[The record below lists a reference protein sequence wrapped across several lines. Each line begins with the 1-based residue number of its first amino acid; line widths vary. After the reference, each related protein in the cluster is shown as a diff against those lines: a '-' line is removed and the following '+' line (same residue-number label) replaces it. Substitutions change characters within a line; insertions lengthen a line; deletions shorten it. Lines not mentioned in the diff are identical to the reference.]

1 MTSKK
6 ALRKSITAV
15 VTVAAL
21 AVSGTAVAQAVSFG
35 TPKGVDVAAHQHPG
49 GTPIDWSKV
58 RTDGQS
64 FAFVKATEGGDWV
77 NPHYVEDIQAANAAG
92 LKTGAYHYARPAGD
106 AKTQAANFAA
116 QIALAPDQTLP
127 PALDIEV
134 AEGKSAAQL
143 EQWIEEFT
151 SELKRLT
158 GRTPMIYTYK
168 YFWMGQMNNSQKFS
182 DLPLWLA
189 AYQDQAPDTVGGWN
203 KLSFWQRSGSGKVAG
218 IPTDVDMNLFNG
230 SKQQLQSFSDGNYV
244 DVGGALE
251 QLVVSDGLDLSSDST
266 PLIGAILALAA
277 GLIALPQLADAAEK
291 SGLDPQA
298 AQGLAGFVKT
308 LQDKDAL
315 PVEDLGD
322 MAKGNFSVSD
332 LAILL
337 DNAGHVNNVKSGNV
351 SESEVSEAKNA
362 AKNAGADVP
371 DFDAGQVATL
381 LNRVLQEHR

>member
-6 ALRKSITAV
+6 ALRKSITTV

-35 TPKGVDVAAHQHPG
+35 APKGVDVAAHQHPG

-58 RTDGQS
+58 RSDGQS

-77 NPHYVEDIQAANAAG
+77 NPHYVQDIQAANAAG

-182 DLPLWLA
+182 DMPLWLA
-189 AYQDQAPDTVGGWN
+189 AYQDQAPEAVGGWN
-203 KLSFWQRSGSGKVAG
+203 ELSFWQRSGSGKVAG
-218 IPTDVDMNLFNG
+218 ISTDVDMNLFNG

-277 GLIALPQLADAAEK
+277 GLIAIPQLADAAEK

-298 AQGLAGFVKT
+298 AEGLAGFVKT

-371 DFDAGQVATL
+371 DFDAAQVATL
-381 LNRVLQEHR
+381 LNRVLQ

>member
-21 AVSGTAVAQAVSFG
+21 AVSGTAIAQAVSFG
-35 TPKGVDVAAHQHPG
+35 APKGIDVAAHQHPG

-58 RTDGQS
+58 RSDGQS

-77 NPHYVEDIQAANAAG
+77 NPHYVQDIQAANAAG

-116 QIALAPDQTLP
+116 QIALAPNQTLP

-134 AEGKSAAQL
+134 TEGKSAAQL
-143 EQWIEEFT
+143 EQWIEDFT

-182 DLPLWLA
+182 DMPLWLA
-189 AYQDQAPDTVGGWN
+189 AYQDQAPEAVGGWN
-203 KLSFWQRSGSGKVAG
+203 ELSFWQRSGSGKVAG
-218 IPTDVDMNLFNG
+218 ISTDVDMNLFNG

-277 GLIALPQLADAAEK
+277 GLIAIPQLADAAEK
-291 SGLDPQA
+291 SGLDPEA
-298 AQGLAGFVKT
+298 AEGLAAFVKT

-381 LNRVLQEHR
+381 LNRVLQ

>member
-21 AVSGTAVAQAVSFG
+21 AISGTAVAQAVSFG
-35 TPKGVDVAAHQHPG
+35 APKGVDVAAHQHPG

-77 NPHYVEDIQAANAAG
+77 NPHYVEDVQAAHAAG
-92 LKTGAYHYARPAGD
+92 LKTGAYHYARPSTD

-134 AEGKSAAQL
+134 DEGKSAAQL

-182 DLPLWLA
+182 DMPLWLA
-189 AYQDQAPDTVGGWN
+189 AYQDQAPEAVGGWK

-251 QLVVSDGLDLSSDST
+251 QLVVGDGVELSSDST

-277 GLIALPQLADAAEK
+277 GLIAIPQLVDAAEK

-362 AKNAGADVP
+362 AKKAGADVP

-381 LNRVLQEHR
+381 LNRVLQ

>member
-35 TPKGVDVAAHQHPG
+35 APKGIDVAAHQHPG

-182 DLPLWLA
+182 DMPLWLA
-189 AYQDQAPDTVGGWN
+189 AYQDQAPEAVGGWN
-203 KLSFWQRSGSGKVAG
+203 ELSFWQRSGSGKVAG
-218 IPTDVDMNLFNG
+218 ISTDVDMNLFNG

-277 GLIALPQLADAAEK
+277 GLIAIPQLADAAEK

-298 AQGLAGFVKT
+298 AEGLAGFVKT

-371 DFDAGQVATL
+371 DFDAAQVATL
-381 LNRVLQEHR
+381 LNRVLQ

>member
-21 AVSGTAVAQAVSFG
+21 AISGTAVAQAVSFG
-35 TPKGVDVAAHQHPG
+35 APKGVDVAAHQHPG

-77 NPHYVEDIQAANAAG
+77 NPHYVEDVQAAHAAG
-92 LKTGAYHYARPAGD
+92 LKTGAYHYARPSTD

-134 AEGKSAAQL
+134 DEGKSAAQL

-182 DLPLWLA
+182 DMPLWLA
-189 AYQDQAPDTVGGWN
+189 AYQDQAPDAVGGWK

-251 QLVVSDGLDLSSDST
+251 QLVVGDGVDLSSDST

-277 GLIALPQLADAAEK
+277 GLIAIPQLVDAAEK

-362 AKNAGADVP
+362 AKKAGADVP

-381 LNRVLQEHR
+381 LNRVLQ

>member
-21 AVSGTAVAQAVSFG
+21 AVSGTAIAQAVSFG
-35 TPKGVDVAAHQHPG
+35 APKGIDVAAHQHPG

-58 RTDGQS
+58 RSDGQS

-77 NPHYVEDIQAANAAG
+77 NPHYVQDIQAANAAG

-116 QIALAPDQTLP
+116 QIALAPNQTLP

-134 AEGKSAAQL
+134 TEGKSAAQL

-182 DLPLWLA
+182 DMPLWLA
-189 AYQDQAPDTVGGWN
+189 AYQDQAPEAVGGWK

-251 QLVVSDGLDLSSDST
+251 QLVVGDGVDLSSDST

-277 GLIALPQLADAAEK
+277 GLIAIPQLVDAAEK

-322 MAKGNFSVSD
+322 MAKGNFSVGD

-351 SESEVSEAKNA
+351 SESEVSEAKDA
-362 AKNAGADVP
+362 AKKAGADVP

-381 LNRVLQEHR
+381 LNRVLQ

>member
-21 AVSGTAVAQAVSFG
+21 AVSGTAVAQAVSLG
-35 TPKGVDVAAHQHPG
+35 APKGIDVAAHQHPG

-77 NPHYVEDIQAANAAG
+77 NPHYVQDIQAANAAG

-182 DLPLWLA
+182 DMPLWLA
-189 AYQDQAPDTVGGWN
+189 AYQDQAPEAVGGWN
-203 KLSFWQRSGSGKVAG
+203 ELSFWQRSGSGKVAG
-218 IPTDVDMNLFNG
+218 ISTDVDMNLFNG

-277 GLIALPQLADAAEK
+277 GLIAIPQLADAAEK

-298 AQGLAGFVKT
+298 AEGLAGFVKT
-308 LQDKDAL
+308 LKDKDAL

-381 LNRVLQEHR
+381 LNRVLQ

>member
-21 AVSGTAVAQAVSFG
+21 AISGTAVAQAVSFG
-35 TPKGVDVAAHQHPG
+35 APKGVDVAAHQHPG

-77 NPHYVEDIQAANAAG
+77 NPHYVEDVQAAHAAG
-92 LKTGAYHYARPAGD
+92 LKTGAYHYARPSTD

-134 AEGKSAAQL
+134 DEGKSAAQL

-182 DLPLWLA
+182 DMPLWLCLL
-189 AYQDQAPDTVGGWN
+189 YT
-203 KLSFWQRSGSGKVAG
+203 S
-218 IPTDVDMNLFNG
+218 
-230 SKQQLQSFSDGNYV
+230 
-244 DVGGALE
+244 
-251 QLVVSDGLDLSSDST
+251 
-266 PLIGAILALAA
+266 
-277 GLIALPQLADAAEK
+277 DAADE
-291 SGLDPQA
+291 
-298 AQGLAGFVKT
+298 
-308 LQDKDAL
+308 
-315 PVEDLGD
+315 
-322 MAKGNFSVSD
+322 
-332 LAILL
+332 
-337 DNAGHVNNVKSGNV
+337 
-351 SESEVSEAKNA
+351 
-362 AKNAGADVP
+362 
-371 DFDAGQVATL
+371 
-381 LNRVLQEHR
+381 

>member
-6 ALRKSITAV
+6 ALRESITAV

-21 AVSGTAVAQAVSFG
+21 AVSGTAVAQAVSLG
-35 TPKGVDVAAHQHPG
+35 APKGIDVAAHQHPG

-182 DLPLWLA
+182 DMPLWLA
-189 AYQDQAPDTVGGWN
+189 AYQDQAPEAVGGWN
-203 KLSFWQRSGSGKVAG
+203 ELSFWQRSGSGKVAG
-218 IPTDVDMNLFNG
+218 ISTDVDMNLFNG

-244 DVGGALE
+244 DIGGALE

-277 GLIALPQLADAAEK
+277 GLIAIPQLADAAEK

-298 AQGLAGFVKT
+298 AEGLAGFVKT

-351 SESEVSEAKNA
+351 SESEVLEAKNA

-381 LNRVLQEHR
+381 LNRVLQ

>member
-21 AVSGTAVAQAVSFG
+21 AVSGTAVAQAVSLG
-35 TPKGVDVAAHQHPG
+35 APKGIDVAAHQHPG

-182 DLPLWLA
+182 DMPLWLA
-189 AYQDQAPDTVGGWN
+189 AYQDQAPEAVGGWN
-203 KLSFWQRSGSGKVAG
+203 ELSFWQRSGSGKVAG
-218 IPTDVDMNLFNG
+218 ISTDVDMNLFNG

-277 GLIALPQLADAAEK
+277 GLIAIPQLADAAEK

-298 AQGLAGFVKT
+298 AEGLAGFVKT

-371 DFDAGQVATL
+371 DFDAAQVATL
-381 LNRVLQEHR
+381 LNRVLQ

>member
-21 AVSGTAVAQAVSFG
+21 AVSGTAVAQAVSLG
-35 TPKGVDVAAHQHPG
+35 APKGIDVAAHQHPG

-182 DLPLWLA
+182 DMPLWLA
-189 AYQDQAPDTVGGWN
+189 AYQDQAPEAVGGWN
-203 KLSFWQRSGSGKVAG
+203 ELSFWQRSGSGKVAG
-218 IPTDVDMNLFNG
+218 ISTDVDMNLFNG

-277 GLIALPQLADAAEK
+277 GLIAIPQLADAAEK
-291 SGLDPQA
+291 SGLDPEA
-298 AQGLAGFVKT
+298 AKGLACFVKT

-371 DFDAGQVATL
+371 DFDAGKAATL
-381 LNRVLQEHR
+381 LNRVLQ

>member
-21 AVSGTAVAQAVSFG
+21 AVSGTAVAQAVSLG
-35 TPKGVDVAAHQHPG
+35 APKGIDVAAHQHPG

-182 DLPLWLA
+182 DMPLWLA
-189 AYQDQAPDTVGGWN
+189 AYQDQAPEAVGGWN
-203 KLSFWQRSGSGKVAG
+203 ELSFWQRSGSGKVAG
-218 IPTDVDMNLFNG
+218 ISTDVDMNLFNG

-277 GLIALPQLADAAEK
+277 GLIAIPQLADAAEK

-298 AQGLAGFVKT
+298 AEGLAGFVKT

-371 DFDAGQVATL
+371 DFDAGKVATL
-381 LNRVLQEHR
+381 LNRVLQ

>member
-6 ALRKSITAV
+6 ALRESITAV

-21 AVSGTAVAQAVSFG
+21 AVSGTAVAQAVSLG
-35 TPKGVDVAAHQHPG
+35 APKGIDVAAHQHPG

-134 AEGKSAAQL
+134 AEGKSATQL

-182 DLPLWLA
+182 DMPLWLA
-189 AYQDQAPDTVGGWN
+189 AYQDQAPEAVGGW
-203 KLSFWQRSGSGKVAG
+203 KELSFWQRSGSGKVAG
-218 IPTDVDMNLFNG
+218 ISTDVDMNLFNG

-277 GLIALPQLADAAEK
+277 GLIAIPQLADAAEK

-298 AQGLAGFVKT
+298 AEGLAGFVKT

-351 SESEVSEAKNA
+351 SESEVLEAKNA

-381 LNRVLQEHR
+381 LNRVLQ

>member
-21 AVSGTAVAQAVSFG
+21 AVSGTAIAQAVSFG
-35 TPKGVDVAAHQHPG
+35 APKGIDVAAHQHPG

-58 RTDGQS
+58 RSDGQS

-77 NPHYVEDIQAANAAG
+77 NPHYVQDIQAANAAG

-116 QIALAPDQTLP
+116 QIALAPNQTLP

-134 AEGKSAAQL
+134 TEGKSAAQL
-143 EQWIEEFT
+143 EQWIEDFT

-182 DLPLWLA
+182 DMPLWLA
-189 AYQDQAPDTVGGWN
+189 AYQDQAPEAVGGWN
-203 KLSFWQRSGSGKVAG
+203 ELSFWQRSGSGKVAG
-218 IPTDVDMNLFNG
+218 ISTDVDMNLFNG
-230 SKQQLQSFSDGNYV
+230 SKQQLQTFSDGNYV

-277 GLIALPQLADAAEK
+277 GLIAIPQLADAAEK
-291 SGLDPQA
+291 SGLDPEA
-298 AQGLAGFVKT
+298 AEGLAAFVKT

-371 DFDAGQVATL
+371 DFDAGQAATL
-381 LNRVLQEHR
+381 LNRVLQ

>member
-6 ALRKSITAV
+6 ALRKSITTV

-21 AVSGTAVAQAVSFG
+21 AVSGTAVAQAVNFG
-35 TPKGVDVAAHQHPG
+35 APKGVDVAAHQHPG

-58 RTDGQS
+58 RSDGQS

-77 NPHYVEDIQAANAAG
+77 NPHYAQDIQAANAAG

-182 DLPLWLA
+182 DMPLWLA
-189 AYQDQAPDTVGGWN
+189 AYQDQAPEAVGGWN
-203 KLSFWQRSGSGKVAG
+203 ELSFWQRSGSGKVAG
-218 IPTDVDMNLFNG
+218 ISTDVDMNLFNG

-277 GLIALPQLADAAEK
+277 GLIAIPQLADAAEK

-298 AQGLAGFVKT
+298 AEGLAGFVKT

-381 LNRVLQEHR
+381 LNRVLQ

>member
-6 ALRKSITAV
+6 ALRKSITTV

-35 TPKGVDVAAHQHPG
+35 APKGIDVAAHQHPG

-58 RTDGQS
+58 RSDGQS

-77 NPHYVEDIQAANAAG
+77 NPHYAQDIQAANAAG

-106 AKTQAANFAA
+106 ATTQAANFAA

-182 DLPLWLA
+182 DMPLWLA
-189 AYQDQAPDTVGGWN
+189 AYQDQAPEAVGGW
-203 KLSFWQRSGSGKVAG
+203 KELSFWQRSGSGKVAG
-218 IPTDVDMNLFNG
+218 ISTDVDMNLFNG

-277 GLIALPQLADAAEK
+277 GLIAIPQLADAAEK

-298 AQGLAGFVKT
+298 AEGLAGFVKT
-308 LQDKDAL
+308 LKDKDAL

-381 LNRVLQEHR
+381 LNRVLQ

>member
-35 TPKGVDVAAHQHPG
+35 APKGVDVAAHQHPG

-58 RTDGQS
+58 RSDGQS

-77 NPHYVEDIQAANAAG
+77 NPHYVQDIQAANAAG

-182 DLPLWLA
+182 DMPLWLA
-189 AYQDQAPDTVGGWN
+189 AYQDQAPEAVGGW
-203 KLSFWQRSGSGKVAG
+203 KELSFWQRSGSGKVAG
-218 IPTDVDMNLFNG
+218 ISTDVDMNLFNG

-277 GLIALPQLADAAEK
+277 GLIAIPQLADAAEK

-298 AQGLAGFVKT
+298 AEGLAGFVKT

-381 LNRVLQEHR
+381 LNRVLQ

>member
-21 AVSGTAVAQAVSFG
+21 SVSGTAVAQAVSFG
-35 TPKGVDVAAHQHPG
+35 APKGVDVAAHQHPG

-58 RTDGQS
+58 RSDGQS

-182 DLPLWLA
+182 DMPLWLA
-189 AYQDQAPDTVGGWN
+189 AYQDQAPEAVGGW
-203 KLSFWQRSGSGKVAG
+203 KELSFWQRSGSGKVAG

-277 GLIALPQLADAAEK
+277 GLIAIPQLADAAEK

-298 AQGLAGFVKT
+298 AEGLAGFVKT

-337 DNAGHVNNVKSGNV
+337 DNAGHVNNVKSGNI

-381 LNRVLQEHR
+381 LNRVLQ

>member
-35 TPKGVDVAAHQHPG
+35 APKGIDVAAHQHPG
-49 GTPIDWSKV
+49 GMPIDWSKV
-58 RTDGQS
+58 RSDGQS

-77 NPHYVEDIQAANAAG
+77 NPHYVQDIQAANAAG

-182 DLPLWLA
+182 DMPLWLA
-189 AYQDQAPDTVGGWN
+189 AYQDQAPEAVGGW
-203 KLSFWQRSGSGKVAG
+203 KELSFWQRSGSGKVAG
-218 IPTDVDMNLFNG
+218 ISTDVDMNLFNG

-277 GLIALPQLADAAEK
+277 GLIAIPQLADAAEK

-298 AQGLAGFVKT
+298 AEGLAGFVKT

-337 DNAGHVNNVKSGNV
+337 ENAGHVNNVKSGNV
-351 SESEVSEAKNA
+351 SESEVSDAKNA

-381 LNRVLQEHR
+381 LNRVLQ

>member
-21 AVSGTAVAQAVSFG
+21 AVSGTAVAQAVSLG
-35 TPKGVDVAAHQHPG
+35 APKGIDVAAHQHPG

-182 DLPLWLA
+182 DMPLWLA
-189 AYQDQAPDTVGGWN
+189 AYQDQAPEAVGGWN
-203 KLSFWQRSGSGKVAG
+203 ELSFWQRSGSGKVAG
-218 IPTDVDMNLFNG
+218 ISTDVDMNLFNG

-277 GLIALPQLADAAEK
+277 GLIAIPQLADAAEK

-298 AQGLAGFVKT
+298 AEGLAGFVKT

-351 SESEVSEAKNA
+351 SESEVSEAKDA
-362 AKNAGADVP
+362 AKKAGADVP
-371 DFDAGQVATL
+371 DFDAAQVATL
-381 LNRVLQEHR
+381 LNRVLQ

>member
-21 AVSGTAVAQAVSFG
+21 AVSGTAIAQAVSFG
-35 TPKGVDVAAHQHPG
+35 APKGIDVAAHQHPG

-58 RTDGQS
+58 RSDGQS

-77 NPHYVEDIQAANAAG
+77 NPHYVQDIQAANAAG

-127 PALDIEV
+127 PTLDIEV

-151 SELKRLT
+151 SELKHLT

-182 DLPLWLA
+182 DMPLWLA
-189 AYQDQAPDTVGGWN
+189 AYQDQAPEAVGGWN
-203 KLSFWQRSGSGKVAG
+203 ELSFWQRSGSGKVAG
-218 IPTDVDMNLFNG
+218 ISTDVDMNLFNG

-277 GLIALPQLADAAEK
+277 GLIAIPQLADAAEK

-298 AQGLAGFVKT
+298 AEGLAGFVKT

-371 DFDAGQVATL
+371 DFDAAQVATL
-381 LNRVLQEHR
+381 LNRVLQ

>member
-21 AVSGTAVAQAVSFG
+21 AISGTAVAQAVSFG
-35 TPKGVDVAAHQHPG
+35 APKGVDVAAHQHPG

-77 NPHYVEDIQAANAAG
+77 NPHYVEDVQAAHAAG
-92 LKTGAYHYARPAGD
+92 LKTGAYHYARPSTD
-106 AKTQAANFAA
+106 ARTQAANFAA

-134 AEGKSAAQL
+134 DEGKSAAQL

-182 DLPLWLA
+182 DMPLWLA
-189 AYQDQAPDTVGGWN
+189 AYQDQAPEAVGGWK

-251 QLVVSDGLDLSSDST
+251 QLVVGDGVDLSSDST

-277 GLIALPQLADAAEK
+277 GLIAIPQLVDAAEK

-362 AKNAGADVP
+362 AKKAGADVP

-381 LNRVLQEHR
+381 LNRVLQ

>member
-6 ALRKSITAV
+6 ALRESITAV

-21 AVSGTAVAQAVSFG
+21 AVSGTAVAQAVSLG
-35 TPKGVDVAAHQHPG
+35 APKGIDVAAHQHPG

-182 DLPLWLA
+182 DMPLWLA
-189 AYQDQAPDTVGGWN
+189 AYQDQAPEAVGGWN
-203 KLSFWQRSGSGKVAG
+203 ELSFWQRSGSGKVAG
-218 IPTDVDMNLFNG
+218 ISTDVDMNLFNG

-266 PLIGAILALAA
+266 LLIGAILALAA
-277 GLIALPQLADAAEK
+277 GLIAIPQLADAAEK

-298 AQGLAGFVKT
+298 AEGLAGFVKT

-381 LNRVLQEHR
+381 LNRVLQ

>member
-21 AVSGTAVAQAVSFG
+21 AVSGTAVAQAVNFG
-35 TPKGVDVAAHQHPG
+35 APKGVDVAAHQHPG

-58 RTDGQS
+58 RSDGQS

-77 NPHYVEDIQAANAAG
+77 NPHYVQDIQAANAAG

-134 AEGKSAAQL
+134 ADGKSAAQL

-182 DLPLWLA
+182 DMPLWLA
-189 AYQDQAPDTVGGWN
+189 AYQDQAPEAVGGW
-203 KLSFWQRSGSGKVAG
+203 KELSFWQRSGSGKVAG
-218 IPTDVDMNLFNG
+218 ISTDVDMNLFNG

-277 GLIALPQLADAAEK
+277 GLIAIPQLADAAEK

-298 AQGLAGFVKT
+298 AEGLAGFVKT
-308 LQDKDAL
+308 LKDKDAL

-322 MAKGNFSVSD
+322 MAKGNFSISD

-371 DFDAGQVATL
+371 DFDAAQVATL
-381 LNRVLQEHR
+381 LNRVLQ

>member
-21 AVSGTAVAQAVSFG
+21 AISGTAVAQAVSFG
-35 TPKGVDVAAHQHPG
+35 APKGVDVAAHQHPG

-77 NPHYVEDIQAANAAG
+77 NPHYVEDVQAAHAAG
-92 LKTGAYHYARPAGD
+92 LKTGAYHYARPSTD

-134 AEGKSAAQL
+134 DEGKSAAQL

-182 DLPLWLA
+182 DMPLWLA
-189 AYQDQAPDTVGGWN
+189 AYQDQAPEAVGGWK

-251 QLVVSDGLDLSSDST
+251 QLVVGDGVDLSSDST

-277 GLIALPQLADAAEK
+277 GLIAIPQLVDAAEK

-362 AKNAGADVP
+362 AKKAGADVP

-381 LNRVLQEHR
+381 LNRVLQ

>member
-21 AVSGTAVAQAVSFG
+21 AVSGTAVAQAVNFG
-35 TPKGVDVAAHQHPG
+35 APKGVDVAAHQHPG

-58 RTDGQS
+58 RSDGQS

-182 DLPLWLA
+182 DMPLWLA
-189 AYQDQAPDTVGGWN
+189 AYQDQAPEAVGGW
-203 KLSFWQRSGSGKVAG
+203 KELSFWQRSGSGKVAG
-218 IPTDVDMNLFNG
+218 ISTDVDMNLFNG

-298 AQGLAGFVKT
+298 AEGLAGFVKT
-308 LQDKDAL
+308 LKDKDAL

-381 LNRVLQEHR
+381 LNRVLQ

>member
-35 TPKGVDVAAHQHPG
+35 APKGIDVAAHQHPG
-49 GTPIDWSKV
+49 GMPIDWSKV
-58 RTDGQS
+58 RSDGQS

-77 NPHYVEDIQAANAAG
+77 NPHYVQDIQAANAAG

-182 DLPLWLA
+182 DMPLWLA
-189 AYQDQAPDTVGGWN
+189 AYQDQAPEAVGGW
-203 KLSFWQRSGSGKVAG
+203 KELSFWQRSGSGKVAG
-218 IPTDVDMNLFNG
+218 ISTDVDMNLFNG

-277 GLIALPQLADAAEK
+277 GLIAIPQLADAAQK

-298 AQGLAGFVKT
+298 AEGLAGFVKT
-308 LQDKDAL
+308 LKDKDAL

-371 DFDAGQVATL
+371 DFDAAEVATL
-381 LNRVLQEHR
+381 LNRVLQ

>member
-21 AVSGTAVAQAVSFG
+21 AVSGTAIAQAVSFG
-35 TPKGVDVAAHQHPG
+35 APKGIDVAAHQHPG

-58 RTDGQS
+58 RSDGQS

-116 QIALAPDQTLP
+116 QIALAPNQTLP

-134 AEGKSAAQL
+134 TEGKSAAQL

-182 DLPLWLA
+182 DMPLWLA
-189 AYQDQAPDTVGGWN
+189 AYQDQAPEAVGGWN
-203 KLSFWQRSGSGKVAG
+203 ELSFWQRSGSGKVAG
-218 IPTDVDMNLFNG
+218 ISTDVDMNLFNG
-230 SKQQLQSFSDGNYV
+230 SKQQLRSFSDGNYV

-277 GLIALPQLADAAEK
+277 GLIAIPQLADAAEK
-291 SGLDPQA
+291 SGLDPEA
-298 AQGLAGFVKT
+298 AKGLASFVKT

-371 DFDAGQVATL
+371 DFDAAQVATL
-381 LNRVLQEHR
+381 LNRVLQ

>member
-35 TPKGVDVAAHQHPG
+35 APKGIDVAAHQHPG

-116 QIALAPDQTLP
+116 QIALAPNQTLP

-134 AEGKSAAQL
+134 TEGKSAAQL

-182 DLPLWLA
+182 DMPLWLA
-189 AYQDQAPDTVGGWN
+189 AYQDQAPEAVGGWN
-203 KLSFWQRSGSGKVAG
+203 ELSFWQRSGSGKVAG
-218 IPTDVDMNLFNG
+218 ISTDVDMNLFNG

-277 GLIALPQLADAAEK
+277 GLIAIPQLADAAEK
-291 SGLDPQA
+291 SGLDPEA
-298 AQGLAGFVKT
+298 AEGLAAFVKT

-371 DFDAGQVATL
+371 DFDAGQAATL
-381 LNRVLQEHR
+381 LNRVLQ

>member
-35 TPKGVDVAAHQHPG
+35 APKGIDVAAHQHPG

-143 EQWIEEFT
+143 EQWIEDFT

-182 DLPLWLA
+182 DMPLWLA
-189 AYQDQAPDTVGGWN
+189 AYQDQAPEAVGGW
-203 KLSFWQRSGSGKVAG
+203 KELSFWQRSGSGKVAG
-218 IPTDVDMNLFNG
+218 ISTDVDMNLFNG

-277 GLIALPQLADAAEK
+277 GLIAIPQLADAAEK
-291 SGLDPQA
+291 SGLDPEA
-298 AQGLAGFVKT
+298 AKGLASFVKT

-381 LNRVLQEHR
+381 LNRVLQ

>member
-21 AVSGTAVAQAVSFG
+21 AVSGTAVAQAVSLG
-35 TPKGVDVAAHQHPG
+35 APKGIDVAAHQHPG

-182 DLPLWLA
+182 DMPLWLA
-189 AYQDQAPDTVGGWN
+189 AYQDQAPEAVGGWN
-203 KLSFWQRSGSGKVAG
+203 ELSFWQRSGSGKVAG
-218 IPTDVDMNLFNG
+218 ISTDVDMNLFNG

-277 GLIALPQLADAAEK
+277 GLIAIPQLADAAEK

-298 AQGLAGFVKT
+298 AEGLAGFVKT

-371 DFDAGQVATL
+371 DFDAGKAATL
-381 LNRVLQEHR
+381 LNRVLQ

>member
-6 ALRKSITAV
+6 ALRESITAV

-21 AVSGTAVAQAVSFG
+21 AVSGTAVAQAVSLG
-35 TPKGVDVAAHQHPG
+35 APKGIDVAAHQHPG

-77 NPHYVEDIQAANAAG
+77 NPHYVEDIQAANAAR

-134 AEGKSAAQL
+134 AEGKSATQL

-182 DLPLWLA
+182 DMPLWLA
-189 AYQDQAPDTVGGWN
+189 AYQDQAPEAVGGWN
-203 KLSFWQRSGSGKVAG
+203 ELSFWQRSGSGKVAG

-277 GLIALPQLADAAEK
+277 GLIAIPQLADAAEK

-298 AQGLAGFVKT
+298 AEGLAGFVKT

-351 SESEVSEAKNA
+351 SESEVLEAKNA

-381 LNRVLQEHR
+381 LNRVLQ